1 MDRFFLPSGSWGDP
15 VTLQGHEAHH
25 CIRVMRKKVGDEFV
39 VFDGEGRE
47 GVVRIIEAAKVEVVL
62 ELLSTKASTK
72 PVPEIEIAVGVPKGK
87 SFELILQKAVE
98 MGVSRVQPLMSA
110 QGNVRFDDREAVS
123 KQKKWSRVVLEAC
136 KQCGQSYLPVVA
148 RPVVL
153 EEYLSGQDS
162 QALGF
167 VGALLPDVKPF
178 RESLKVVEGANKVVL
193 MIGPEGDFSPE
204 EYEKILDAGFI
215 GVGLGDLI
223 LRTET
228 AVFWMVAAVRYQFQP

>member
-1 MDRFFLPSGSWGDP
+1 M
-15 VTLQGHEAHH
+15 
-25 CIRVMRKKVGDEFV
+25 
-39 VFDGEGRE
+39 
-47 GVVRIIEAAKVEVVL
+47 
-62 ELLSTKASTK
+62 
-72 PVPEIEIAVGVPKGK
+72 
-87 SFELILQKAVE
+87 
-98 MGVSRVQPLMSA
+98 QPLMTA
-110 QGNVRFDDREAVS
+110 QGNVRFDNREAVS
-123 KQKKWSRVVLEAC
+123 RKMVESGAGGMQAMRPKLP
-136 KQCGQSYLPVVA
+136 PVVA

-204 EYEKILDAGFI
+204 EYEKILDAGFT